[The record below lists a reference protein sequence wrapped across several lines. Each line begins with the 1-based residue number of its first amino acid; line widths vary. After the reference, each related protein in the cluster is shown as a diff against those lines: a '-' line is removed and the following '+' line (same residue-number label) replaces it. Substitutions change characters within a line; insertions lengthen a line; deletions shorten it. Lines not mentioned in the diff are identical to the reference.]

1 MKYKLGILG
10 LGKMGSS
17 ILYGII
23 KSNLYTKNEILLYDI
38 NEEIKTKLTKD
49 NFVFPTIIY
58 INKKLIAKEI
68 NILYKLGT
76 LLFFSLKSS
85 NKY

>member
-23 KSNLYTKNEILLYDI
+23 KSELYKKEEILLYDV
-38 NEEIKTKLTKD
+38 NEETKNKLT
-49 NFVFPTIIY
+49 NEGFI
-58 INKKLIAKEI
+58 
-68 NILYKLGT
+68 
-76 LLFFSLKSS
+76 FSDR
-85 NKY
+85 